1 MLADRLTAQLLA
13 GQPARDPVAVVE
25 RLLAVQGQDQ
35 RGFRLA
41 IRSRSTGLTAAD
53 VERALSVDRSLVVT
67 WVNRGTLHLVRSED
81 YRWLHALT
89 APPIARGN
97 ATRLAQEG
105 VTVRAANRG
114 VEVIRKALEADGPLS
129 RDQLRERLERANVPT
144 KGQALIHVLILAS
157 LRGLTVRGPVIDGQH
172 AYVLVSDWLDGPG
185 PIGRGLI
192 DRGPIDRVPLDRVP
206 IDRDVALA
214 ELARRYLAGHG
225 PADARDMAKWA
236 GLPLGDARAG
246 LRSIADELDERP
258 DGLVHLKKRP
268 PVAELPPPR
277 LLGSFDPLLLGWRS
291 REPLVGANQ
300 AVLTVNGIF
309 RPFALVRGR
318 AVATWTMPGYSVILK
333 PFAPVSR
340 KDRTALAADAGS
352 VARFLGVSSPS
363 PMTVA
368 D

>member
-1 MLADRLTAQLLA
+1 MIADRLTAQLLA
-13 GQPARDPVAVVE
+13 GPPARDPVAVVE

-41 IRSRSTGLTAAD
+41 IRSRSTGLSAAD
-53 VERALSVDRSLVVT
+53 VDRALTEDRSLVVT

-81 YRWLHALT
+81 YPWLHALT

-97 ATRLAQEG
+97 ARRLAQEG

-114 VEVIRKALEADGPLS
+114 VDVITRSLEVDGPRS
-129 RDQLRERLERANVPT
+129 RDQLRERLEQANVPT
-144 KGQALIHVLILAS
+144 QGQALVHVLLLAS

-172 AYVLVSDWLDGPG
+172 AYVLVKDWLDTP
-185 PIGRGLI
+185 P
-192 DRGPIDRVPLDRVP
+192 P

-225 PADARDMAKWA
+225 PADARDLAKWS
-236 GLPLGDARAG
+236 GLPLRDARAG
-246 LRSIADELDERP
+246 LSAIAGELRERP
-258 DGLVHLKKRP
+258 DGLVDLKKRL

-291 REPLVGANQ
+291 RQPLVGGDQ
-300 AVLTVNGIF
+300 AVLTVNGVF

-318 AVATWTMPGYSVILK
+318 AVATWTMPGSSIVLL
-333 PFAPVSR
+333 PFTTVSR
-340 KDRTALAADAGS
+340 KDRAALADEAES
-352 VARFLGVSSPS
+352 VARFLGVRSPS
-363 PMTVA
+363 PMTVV
-368 D
+368 DR